1 MSYTFGMGWGRGR
14 RGGRGGGYGGGYG
27 AGRGGPPWQPQQA
40 PALNLPPA
48 LPHALRVAA
57 PVMDNQGVNSTI
69 APMLAR
75 APMLAFVDIV
85 NGKITNVSITPNP
98 VAQMR
103 GGAGLALAQLLA
115 SVGCRAVL
123 VPQAGPQAMGAL
135 QRTGIMIYTVQPGIP
150 LYQALR
156 TLGLAV

>member
-1 MSYTFGMGWGRGR
+1 MSYSFGMGWGRGR
-14 RGGRGGGYGGGYG
+14 GGRGGRGGYG
-27 AGRGGPPWQPQQA
+27 AGRGGSPWQSQQA
-40 PALNLPPA
+40 PPLNLPPA
-48 LPHALRVAA
+48 PPYAFRIAA

-75 APMLAFVDIV
+75 APMLAFVDVV

-98 VAQMR
+98 VVQMR
-103 GGAGLALAQLLA
+103 GGAGIALAQLLA

-123 VPQAGPQAMGAL
+123 VPQVGPQAMGAL
-135 QRTGIMIYTVQPGIP
+135 QRMGITVYTVQPGVP

-156 TLGLAV
+156 TLGLVS